1 MNVLFLKVIFILIS
15 AFLGRG
21 IKWISNIKCV
31 STVVTENAYPFSFVT
46 LVVITLRA
54 AYLSIFLLYFGF
66 FKNELQRERNG
77 IFVTNINFLS
87 IKILQTVTSG

>member
-1 MNVLFLKVIFILIS
+1 MD
-15 AFLGRG
+15 
-21 IKWISNIKCV
+21 IKYQCV
-31 STVVTENAYPFSFVT
+31 SAVVTENVYPFSFVA